1 MTTPAVDHLPE
12 KHRFEVTVDGRGGHL
27 AYSVQDRVM
36 TIAHTEV
43 DPALE
48 GRGLA
53 GALVKAALEHARAHG
68 LRVDPVCPFAAS
80 YMQRHPE
87 SLSLR
92 V

>member
-1 MTTPAVDHLPE
+1 MTTSVDHHPE
-12 KHRFEVTVDGRGGHL
+12 KHRFEVAVDGHTGHL
-27 AYSVQDRVM
+27 AYSLHDRVM
-36 TIAHTEV
+36 TIVHTEV

-53 GALVKAALEHARAHG
+53 GALVRAALDHARAHG
-68 LRVDPVCPFAAS
+68 LRVDPTCPYAAS

-87 SLSLR
+87 SMSIH